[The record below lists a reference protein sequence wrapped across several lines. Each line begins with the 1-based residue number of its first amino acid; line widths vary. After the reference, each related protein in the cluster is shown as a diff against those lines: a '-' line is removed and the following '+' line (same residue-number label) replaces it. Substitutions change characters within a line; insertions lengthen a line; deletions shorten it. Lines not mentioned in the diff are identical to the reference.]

1 MPMKVLFPG
10 VRNES
15 SRPAGR
21 CMYPQVIKVRFMFIV
36 HRYKE
41 LTAATRVKRPNCSF
55 GEGKHKKEVTRH
67 ICTHACLAA
76 AQ

>member
-1 MPMKVLFPG
+1 
-10 VRNES
+10 
-15 SRPAGR
+15 
-21 CMYPQVIKVRFMFIV
+21 MYKVRFMFIV

-41 LTAATRVKRPNCSF
+41 ITAATRVKRPNCSF